1 MGKALV
7 KKIIYPLGD
16 GKGYVELLDSM
27 GSDLTVVNAARV
39 SRGKYHEVWELSD
52 AKLLDF
58 LFKMDHGS
66 PLEHC
71 VISFR
76 VCAPLF
82 VRSQWERHRIASY
95 NEQSGRWTPF
105 EPVFYIQDDDAE
117 VALHSLES
125 FELYKSKL
133 AEGWTKEDARVVLPQ
148 NLYTTFW
155 FTVNLRSLLNFLNK
169 RNADDV
175 QHQTR
180 AYARAVEEIFS
191 DLFPMTYLAFVN
203 HDRKAP

>member
-1 MGKALV
+1 M
-7 KKIIYPLGD
+7 KKIIWPLRD
-16 GKGYVELLDSM
+16 GKGFVELLDHM

-39 SRGKYHEVWELSD
+39 SRGKYHEQWVLAD
-52 AKLLDF
+52 NKLLNF
-58 LFKMDHGS
+58 LFEMDHGS

-71 VISFR
+71 VITFR

-117 VALHSLES
+117 IAYHSYHS

-133 AEGWTKEDARVVLPQ
+133 AEGWSKEDARVVLPQ

-155 FTVNLRSLLNFLNK
+155 FTVNLRSLCNFLNK

-180 AYARAVEEIFS
+180 AYAIAVEEIFG
-191 DLFPMTYLAFVN
+191 DLFPMTYQAFLD
-203 HDRKAP
+203 HERKAP